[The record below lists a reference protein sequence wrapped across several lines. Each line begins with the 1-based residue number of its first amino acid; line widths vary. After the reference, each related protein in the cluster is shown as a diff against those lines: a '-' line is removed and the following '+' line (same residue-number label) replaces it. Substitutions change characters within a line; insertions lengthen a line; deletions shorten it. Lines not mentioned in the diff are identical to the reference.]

1 MVPELANGKTDSF
14 SQAVPGLTRL
24 SSDLKGPAEKAEDYL
39 EMYRGGIAQSGAH
52 AVIYGAAAQ
61 NRFHVNFLPETPE
74 ERAKCEV
81 LMAEWA
87 ARAAAD
93 RGQIITENGAGLLKR
108 ELALRFVPEAVKR
121 QIKAAKEAFDPEGV
135 FR

>member
-1 MVPELANGKTDSF
+1 M
-14 SQAVPGLTRL
+14 
-24 SSDLKGPAEKAEDYL
+24 
-39 EMYRGGIAQSGAH
+39 
-52 AVIYGAAAQ
+52 
-61 NRFHVNFLPETPE
+61 
-74 ERAKCEV
+74 AK
-81 LMAEWA
+81 WA

-121 QIKAAKEAFDPEGV
+121 QIKAVKEAFDPEGV